1 MLNAVSKLNTAS
13 FINHITAPNMAKYY
27 VGALVAINGTTR
39 IIAAEMD
46 KKEKPSARHYAAGI
60 AGLQEVFALS
70 AHFLLTP
77 LFAVGGLLL
86 GRHLIA
92 KNAFKCF
99 KGLKLKDINKTIS
112 EIHKYNGKVLKNVRE
127 NIEAKKEIVIKKG
140 SKLYTIVKET
150 VKGKKDNIMDAL
162 EGNMD
167 ILKEV
172 QPDKL
177 PENSFVTTTLKFI
190 DNNPTTH
197 NNVIGSQ
204 KFGEAIGMT
213 TALTIISPLCSIK
226 LVRPLLEKLGLS
238 KETDGKFKP
247 EFSMGKRLKE
257 QGFDYT
263 ML

>member
-1 MLNAVSKLNTAS
+1 
-13 FINHITAPNMAKYY
+13 MAKKY
-27 VGALVAINGTTR
+27 VAALVAINGTTR

-60 AGLQEVFALS
+60 AGLQEAFALS

-77 LFAVGGLLL
+77 LFAAGGLLL

-92 KNAFKCF
+92 KKAFECF
-99 KGLKLKDINKTIS
+99 KGLKLKDINKKIS
-112 EIHKYNGKVLKNVRE
+112 EIHKHNGAILKNVRE
-127 NIEAKKEIVIKKG
+127 KIKPGVEIVIQTGKDTYRTIKAGIKKG
-140 SKLYTIVKET
+140 E
-150 VKGKKDNIMDAL
+150 DNIIQAL
-162 EGNMD
+162 EGND
-167 ILKEV
+167 NALGDVISLQEAQKRGAFIT
-172 QPDKL
+172 PKL
-177 PENSFVTTTLKFI
+177 EFI

-197 NNVIGSQ
+197 NNIIGSQ

-238 KETDGKFKP
+238 KEKGDKLKL